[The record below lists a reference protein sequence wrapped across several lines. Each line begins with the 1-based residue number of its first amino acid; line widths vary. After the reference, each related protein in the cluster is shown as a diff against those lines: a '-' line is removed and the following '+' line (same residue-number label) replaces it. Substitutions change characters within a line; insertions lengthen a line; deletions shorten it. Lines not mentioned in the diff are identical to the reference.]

1 MEPASTAMTSTPMN
15 STELLLKLNKVS
27 WSAGNRL
34 VLNNIDL
41 SLHRGEILTV
51 IGPNGAG
58 KSCLLKLALGLSM
71 PAEGRVWRAPSVRIG
86 YMPQQININP
96 YLPLTVADFMQLATP
111 KTTSPAWFLGL
122 GRQHHFSRKA
132 MLNALAEVG
141 VEHLL
146 VQPVQQLS
154 GGEMQRV
161 LLARALLK
169 QPDILVLDEPVQGVD
184 VSGQAELYG
193 IIKTLRDR
201 HGCAVLMVSHDLHVV
216 MAATDLVLCLNQHVC
231 CSGHPELVS
240 QHPEYLRLF
249 GPTAT
254 SDLAIY
260 THHHDHHHTLHGDPA
275 SCDEDCK
282 HG

>member
-1 MEPASTAMTSTPMN
+1 MTNP
-15 STELLLKLNKVS
+15 ELLLRLNNVS
-27 WSAGNRL
+27 WSTDTRD
-34 VLNNIDL
+34 VLHNIDL

-58 KSCLLKLALGLSM
+58 KSCLLKLALGLIEPKQGSC
-71 PAEGRVWRAPSVRIG
+71 WRAPDIRIG

-111 KTTSPAWFLGL
+111 KTNGSRWLRSITKH
-122 GRQHHFSRKA
+122 HHFTRRN

-141 VEHLL
+141 AEHLL
-146 VQPVQQLS
+146 VQPVQKLS

-169 QPDILVLDEPVQGVD
+169 EPDILVLDEPVQGVD
-184 VSGQAELYG
+184 VSGQAELYS
-193 IIKTLRDR
+193 IIRNLRDR
-201 HGCAVLMVSHDLHVV
+201 HHCAVLMVSHDLHVV

-249 GPTAT
+249 GPVAAA
-254 SDLAIY
+254 DLAIY
-260 THHHDHHHTLHGDPA
+260 THHHDHHHTLHGDPTE
-275 SCDEDCK
+275 CTKDCQ